1 MFFFGVIFA
10 LVAGILF
17 GLIGP
22 TTKIA
27 YNFGASASLAILFRY
42 VVATIFIL
50 PFIPFQ
56 KNLLKT
62 YQKNIISFLL
72 ISLGS
77 ILLTSGLLISFNY
90 IDVSLAVLIF
100 CLYPIYVLIYSVLV
114 DKEEINII
122 VKFLFFLTFIGIFL
136 VLGPSLKIVNLIGI
150 IFAVIASIG
159 ATSMIIINQKM
170 SRKGIQPIPINIFI
184 NIIVKFLFFST
195 FIGIFLVLGPSLKIV
210 NLIGIIFALI
220 ASIGATSMIIINQK
234 MSKKGIQPI
243 PINIFINI
251 INTIFFFLIIKVF
264 FSLKINFDFNIYLFI
279 FIPSACYCL
288 AFLSQLYAIPRIGQS
303 NTALFLYLE
312 PVVGVLGAVYF
323 LDEILTFSQLVGAV
337 VVMLSLLLATYYTN
351 KTKNVVS

>member
-1 MFFFGVIFA
+1 MFIFGVIFA

-90 IDVSLAVLIF
+90 INVSLAVLIF

-122 VKFLFFLTFIGIFL
+122 VKFLFFSTFIGIFL
-136 VLGPSLKIVNLIGI
+136 VLGPSLRIDNLIGI

-159 ATSMIIINQKM
+159 ATSMIVINQKM
-170 SRKGIQPIPINIFI
+170 SR
-184 NIIVKFLFFST
+184 
-195 FIGIFLVLGPSLKIV
+195 
-210 NLIGIIFALI
+210 
-220 ASIGATSMIIINQK
+220 
-234 MSKKGIQPI
+234 KGIQPI

-264 FSLKINFDFNIYLFI
+264 FSLNISYDFNIYLFI

-288 AFLSQLYAIPRIGQS
+288 AFLSQLYSIPRIGQS

-337 VVMLSLLLATYYTN
+337 VVILSLLLATYYTN

>member
-1 MFFFGVIFA
+1 MFIFGVIFA

-72 ISLGS
+72 ISFGS

-90 IDVSLAVLIF
+90 INVSLAVLIF

-122 VKFLFFLTFIGIFL
+122 VKFLFFSTFIGIFL
-136 VLGPSLKIVNLIGI
+136 VLGPSLRIDNLIGI

-159 ATSMIIINQKM
+159 ATSMIVINQKM
-170 SRKGIQPIPINIFI
+170 SR
-184 NIIVKFLFFST
+184 
-195 FIGIFLVLGPSLKIV
+195 
-210 NLIGIIFALI
+210 
-220 ASIGATSMIIINQK
+220 
-234 MSKKGIQPI
+234 KGIQPI

-264 FSLKINFDFNIYLFI
+264 FSLNISYDFNIYLFI

-312 PVVGVLGAVYF
+312 PVVGILGAVYF

-337 VVMLSLLLATYYTN
+337 VVILSLLLATYYTN